1 MECCIC
7 LEALA
12 NENNYAA
19 LMCSHN
25 LHYTCL
31 RTKILYDI
39 EENRIFSSCPVCR
52 KIIGFNQVVNTS
64 VTIQIQR
71 LCTMFWYFMVFFCV
85 YITIMAVHRNQ
96 LSHEESQN

>member
-52 KIIGFNQVVNTS
+52 KIIGFNHVVNKS

-71 LCTMFWYFMVFFCV
+71 LCTMFGYFMVFFCF